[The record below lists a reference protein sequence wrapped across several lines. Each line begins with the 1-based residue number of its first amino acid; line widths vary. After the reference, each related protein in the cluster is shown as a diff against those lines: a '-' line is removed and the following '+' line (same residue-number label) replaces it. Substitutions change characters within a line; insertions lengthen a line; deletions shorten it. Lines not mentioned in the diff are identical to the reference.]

1 MDPNQIPFNRTKI
14 VATLGPASSDPAVM
28 RRMVQAGL
36 DVFRLNFAHGTYPE
50 FAGLIARVREVS
62 RRLSHPV
69 GILQDLPGPKLRVG
83 ALSSDVELHRGD
95 DAVLVAGRTGP
106 AGTIPVTYPELSRD
120 LKPGHEVFIA
130 DGLIR
135 LLVRSVKGG
144 RVLCRVA
151 NGGTVRRGNG
161 VNLPRSPLS
170 LRAFTLED
178 ARHLV
183 FGLAH
188 GVDFVGISF
197 VGTKEDVDRVRAFC
211 RRRGRAP
218 FLIAKIERRLAVE
231 NLDDILESADG
242 IMVARGDLG
251 VEFPFFKVPGLQEDI
266 VARARGRG
274 RPVIVATQMLESM
287 IQNPRPTR
295 AEATDV
301 ATAAREGADAVMLSG
316 ETAVGKYPV
325 AAVEA
330 LRSVIG
336 ETERRVRS
344 PEDISGA
351 GDLSDAV
358 AREACRVAASV
369 GARWIVVPTRS
380 GATAARVSH
389 HRPDAPILALTADE
403 GLRRRFSLYWGLD
416 TGPLPAAVG
425 RAGIVRRLLAR
436 RVVKTGQL
444 LVFASGAPGFPRG
457 VTNLIHV
464 VRA

>member
-1 MDPNQIPFNRTKI
+1 
-14 VATLGPASSDPAVM
+14 
-28 RRMVQAGL
+28 
-36 DVFRLNFAHGTYPE
+36 
-50 FAGLIARVREVS
+50 
-62 RRLSHPV
+62 
-69 GILQDLPGPKLRVG
+69 
-83 ALSSDVELHRGD
+83 
-95 DAVLVAGRTGP
+95 
-106 AGTIPVTYPELSRD
+106 
-120 LKPGHEVFIA
+120 
-130 DGLIR
+130 
-135 LLVRSVKGG
+135 
-144 RVLCRVA
+144 
-151 NGGTVRRGNG
+151 
-161 VNLPRSPLS
+161 
-170 LRAFTLED
+170 
-178 ARHLV
+178 
-183 FGLAH
+183 
-188 GVDFVGISF
+188 
-197 VGTKEDVDRVRAFC
+197 
-211 RRRGRAP
+211 
-218 FLIAKIERRLAVE
+218 
-231 NLDDILESADG
+231 
-242 IMVARGDLG
+242 
-251 VEFPFFKVPGLQEDI
+251 
-266 VARARGRG
+266 
-274 RPVIVATQMLESM
+274 MLESM